1 MCSKKSKPSRTYT
14 TEFLA
19 NREAV
24 RQSMPRTPFEKFER
38 KRFLHHSRDL
48 GQISINQ
55 ALLTQL
61 IDDDCARIHEQM
73 GQDLVEHYVR
83 V

>member
-38 KRFLHHSRDL
+38 KRFLYYSRDL
-48 GQISINQ
+48 GQISINH
-55 ALLTQL
+55 ALLACL
-61 IDDDCARIHEQM
+61 SDADYVRIHEQM
-73 GQDLVEHYVR
+73 QQDLVDYYER